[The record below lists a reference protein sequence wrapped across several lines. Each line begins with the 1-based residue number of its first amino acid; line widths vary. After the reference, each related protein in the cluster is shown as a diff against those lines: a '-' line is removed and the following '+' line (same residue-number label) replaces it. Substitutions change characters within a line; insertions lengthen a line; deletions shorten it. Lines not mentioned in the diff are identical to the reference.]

1 MYDNVNRRVSL
12 LEGDVDSYNFGK
24 GGAELLFGCIPPD
37 EHDPSGSSPPRR
49 TGRAAGKPHA
59 AGRRAPPPLQPVR
72 RPGELRVQ

>member
-1 MYDNVNRRVSL
+1 MYDNVNRRVYL

-37 EHDPSGSSPPRR
+37 EHDPSGSPPRR
-49 TGRAAGKPHA
+49 TGRAASKPHA